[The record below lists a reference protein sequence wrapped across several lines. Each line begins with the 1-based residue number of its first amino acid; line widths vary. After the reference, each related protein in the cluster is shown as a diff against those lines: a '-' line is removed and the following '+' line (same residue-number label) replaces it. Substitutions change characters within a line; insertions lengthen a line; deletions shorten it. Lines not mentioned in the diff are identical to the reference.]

1 VRLIL
6 VSTLYIYFIISVKL
20 IHTLYIVE
28 LDIGLLSDEVSK
40 LFMKVEEDFLKRL
53 LKACGLVLQCVE
65 KGRI

>member
-1 VRLIL
+1 VRRIL

-40 LFMKVEEDFLKRL
+40 LFMIVEGDFLKRL

-65 KGRI
+65 KWRI

>member
-1 VRLIL
+1 VRRIL

-20 IHTLYIVE
+20 IHTLNIVE

-40 LFMKVEEDFLKRL
+40 LFMIVEGDFLKRL